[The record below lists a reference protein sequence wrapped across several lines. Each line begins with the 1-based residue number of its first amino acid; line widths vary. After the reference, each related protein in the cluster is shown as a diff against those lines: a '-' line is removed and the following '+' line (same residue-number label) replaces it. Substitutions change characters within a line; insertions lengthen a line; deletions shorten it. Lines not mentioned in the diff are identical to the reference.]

1 MVRLIWDNEQDL
13 IDITDN
19 LITTLKK
26 CIEKTLETEGF
37 DEDAEISLTFTD
49 NSGIQEQNLAA
60 RGIDRPTDVLSF
72 PMLDYEGDGSIEI
85 CDEDLS
91 EGAVVLG
98 DILISMEKAVQQS
111 EEYGH
116 SFMRELCF
124 LTVHSML
131 HLLGYDHERSSEE
144 EALMFEKQDE
154 ILNALGITR

>member
-13 IDITDN
+13 IDITDD

-26 CIEKTLETEGF
+26 CMEKTLEFETF
-37 DEDAEISLTFTD
+37 DEDAEISLTFTN
-49 NSGIQEQNLAA
+49 NSGIQEQNRAV

-72 PMLDYEGDGSIEI
+72 PLLDFEADGSIEI

-91 EGAVVLG
+91 DGAIVLG

-116 SFMRELCF
+116 SLKRELCF

-131 HLLGYDHERSSEE
+131 HLLGYDHERSLEE
-144 EALMFEKQDE
+144 ETLMFKKQDE
-154 ILNALGITR
+154 ILNQLGITR